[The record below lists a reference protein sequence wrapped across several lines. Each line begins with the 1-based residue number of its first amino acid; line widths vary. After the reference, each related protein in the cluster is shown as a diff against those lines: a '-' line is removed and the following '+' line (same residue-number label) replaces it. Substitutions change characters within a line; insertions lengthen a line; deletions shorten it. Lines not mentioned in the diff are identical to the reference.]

1 MNDAWLQPWHG
12 LVSAFPFEWAEYGFM
27 RLALLAVLLMAPLL
41 GALGTVVVANRLA
54 FFSEAVGH
62 AAFTGIAIG
71 VLLGLGQPM
80 VSMVGFALLLT
91 LAIAWVRRRGGLS
104 SDTAIGLVMAF
115 TVSLGIVILSR
126 GGDFAR
132 YTNFLIGDML
142 GVTAGDIAALG
153 VLAVVVLALFL
164 VFFNRLLLSSVSPV
178 LARSRARNPVAAELL
193 FAAMLA
199 VVVTFSLPWIGILVI
214 NALLI
219 LPAATARNLARNTAQ
234 FFGWAIAVS
243 LVSGVAGLVVSFYAS
258 TATGATIVLVAMC
271 LYLVTLALRGVV
283 GRARAQ

>member
-1 MNDAWLQPWHG
+1 MIESLLAFWHRA
-12 LVSAFPFEWAEYGFM
+12 VSSLPFEWAGYEFM
-27 RLALLAVLLMAPLL
+27 RLALLAVLLISPLL
-41 GALGTVVVANRLA
+41 GALGTVVVANRMA

-71 VLLGLGQPM
+71 VILGLADPM
-80 VSMVGFALLLT
+80 WSMIGFALVLT

-142 GVTAGDIAALG
+142 AISPRDVVWLAALG
-153 VLAVVVLALFL
+153 AVSAGLFL
-164 VFFNRLLLSSVSPV
+164 VFFNRLLLATMSPS
-178 LARSRARNPVAAELL
+178 LARSRTKHAGAAELV
-193 FAAMLA
+193 FACLLA
-199 VVVTFSLPWIGILVI
+199 VVVTCALPWIGILVI

-219 LPAATARNLARNTAQ
+219 LPAAAARNLARNTAG
-234 FFGWAIAVS
+234 FFGWSIAVA
-243 LVSGVAGLVVSFYAS
+243 LVTGMVGLIASFYAS
-258 TATGATIVLVAMC
+258 TATGATIVLAAMAV
-271 LYLVTLALRGVV
+271 YLLTLLRRVV
-283 GRARAQ
+283 P